1 MNDSNTESERESLI
15 PGLPDEVA
23 ELCLL
28 HLPYPYHF
36 LLRSVSFSWN
46 IAISNP
52 SFLHTKHSLS
62 RPYLFVFAFHTPT
75 STVQCHALDISTAR
89 WFFLPPAPF
98 PAAVSFP
105 ELACAALPRQGKLF
119 VMCGTDCSNVVYST
133 VTNKWS
139 SASPMPTAKSL
150 FAAESVSGKIVTVS
164 GSGTEIYDSES
175 DTWRLGQRLGD
186 ELASYEMVAVNGK
199 VYVTEGWRWPFMFG
213 PRGWVYDYDCD
224 TWRVMGK
231 GMREGWTG
239 IGVGVGGR
247 VFVVTEYG
255 ECQVKVY
262 DEESDTWQ
270 YVGGDRFPSD
280 VMKRPFAVR
289 GFEEK
294 MYVVCGGL
302 NVAIGSVVG
311 NDNNN
316 GVRMRWEVVEAPKR
330 LGELSPWKCQVL
342 YA

>member
-1 MNDSNTESERESLI
+1 MNDDSNTEREPLI

-46 IAISNP
+46 IATSNP

-62 RPYLFVFAFHTPT
+62 LSQPYLFVLSFHKPT
-75 STVQCHALDISTAR
+75 STVRCQALHPSTAT

-98 PAAVSFP
+98 PATVSFP
-105 ELACAALPRQGKLF
+105 EFACAALPRQGKLF
-119 VMCGTDCSNVVYST
+119 VMCGTGCSSSNSNLVYST
-133 VTNKWS
+133 ATNTWS

-150 FAAESVSGKIVTVS
+150 FAAETVSGKIVTVG
-164 GSGTEIYDSES
+164 GSGTEIYDTES
-175 DTWRLGQRLGD
+175 DT
-186 ELASYEMVAVNGK
+186 
-199 VYVTEGWRWPFMFG
+199 WRWPFMFG
-213 PRGWVYDYDCD
+213 PRGWVYDCDCD
-224 TWRVMGK
+224 TWQVMRK

-239 IGVGVGGR
+239 MGVGVGGR

-280 VMKRPFAVR
+280 VMRRPFAVR

-294 MYVVCGGL
+294 IYVVSGGL
-302 NVAIGSVVG
+302 NVAIGSVVICEE
-311 NDNNN
+311 DDDNN
-316 GVRMRWEVVEAPKR
+316 GVRMRWEVVEAPKS

>member
-1 MNDSNTESERESLI
+1 MNDDSNTEREPLI

-46 IAISNP
+46 IATSNP

-62 RPYLFVFAFHTPT
+62 LSQPYLFVLSFHKPT
-75 STVQCHALDISTAR
+75 STVRCQALHPSTAT

-98 PAAVSFP
+98 PATVSFP
-105 ELACAALPRQGKLF
+105 EFACAALPRQGKLF
-119 VMCGTDCSNVVYST
+119 VMCGTGCSSSNSNLVYST
-133 VTNKWS
+133 ATNTWS

-150 FAAESVSGKIVTVS
+150 FAAETVSGKIVTVG
-164 GSGTEIYDSES
+164 GSGTEIYDTES
-175 DTWRLGQRLGD
+175 DTWRLGKGLGD
-186 ELASYEMVAVNGK
+186 DLSSYEMVAVNGK
-199 VYVTEGWRWPFMFG
+199 
-213 PRGWVYDYDCD
+213 
-224 TWRVMGK
+224 
-231 GMREGWTG
+231 
-239 IGVGVGGR
+239 

-280 VMKRPFAVR
+280 VMRRPFAVR

-294 MYVVCGGL
+294 IYVVSGGL
-302 NVAIGSVVG
+302 NVAIGSVVICEE
-311 NDNNN
+311 DDDNN
-316 GVRMRWEVVEAPKR
+316 GVRMRWEVVEAPKS